1 VTDTLIAT
9 VLELEK
15 TIKAQLKLNEFQANV
30 NQDMLEFVEMQERTN
45 LLILERLDAYN
56 GITDD
61 ILAAINAQGAVIV
74 ALREAMK

>member
-1 VTDTLIAT
+1 MTDTLIAT

>member
-74 ALREAMK
+74 ALREAIK